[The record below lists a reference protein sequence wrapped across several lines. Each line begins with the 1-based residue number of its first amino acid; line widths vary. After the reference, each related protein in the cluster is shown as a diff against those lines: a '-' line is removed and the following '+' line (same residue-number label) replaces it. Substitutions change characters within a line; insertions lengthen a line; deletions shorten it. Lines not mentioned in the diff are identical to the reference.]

1 MLFNPIQRALR
12 NGLLL
17 STVVGA
23 IVFWQ
28 GEPWHTALSSFA
40 FTFVII
46 TPAFWLSYKWANHL
60 AAKNRANR
68 ENNDQ

>member
-1 MLFNPIQRALR
+1 MLFNPVKRAVR

-17 STVVGA
+17 SIAVGA

-28 GEPWHTALSSFA
+28 GEAWHTALSSFA

-60 AAKNRANR
+60 AAKQRQ
-68 ENNDQ
+68 NNDQ

>member
-1 MLFNPIQRALR
+1 MLFNPTQRALR

-17 STVVGA
+17 SLAVGA
-23 IVFWQ
+23 VVLWQ
-28 GEPWHTALSSFA
+28 NGGWLSALSSFA

-60 AAKNRANR
+60 AAKSRNKSD
-68 ENNDQ
+68 E